1 MTSVP
6 FDETMMIETAGDG
19 VLAPPSTRAQVEALA
34 QRAAQCGHL
43 VVHLHGGLVSSALGR
58 ISASALSPTYAAAK
72 AFPVAFIWN
81 THPIDI
87 VLGNWREI
95 LDEAFFERVLE
106 IVVRWTVGRFKRTEG
121 GKSTSGFDN
130 PSDLEVREE
139 LRTRTNEHEPYEGV
153 GGVTEELSREDVKA
167 FEAAVARDRR
177 LVEVTAAIVGA
188 DAGAKGG
195 AAGPRV
201 ATRMDP
207 EVLQELAGEE
217 GSKGVL
223 SIVALA
229 KHAAAV
235 LRRVISRFVRGR
247 DHGVYATCVEEIG
260 REFYVAAVGTKL
272 WTMIKQEAADTF
284 ADGER
289 GGRVFVDALAAAAVT
304 HGRPRITVVGH
315 SAGSIYA
322 CHLVVEL
329 AKKGFQVD
337 DLVLLAAA
345 VRYDVFAERMAAA
358 AALLGGPPVRRFH
371 LIALDDACERG
382 YWEIPLLYPRSLL
395 YLVSGAA
402 ETIPDEPLLG
412 MERFW
417 TSEALAKGEDV
428 RRILAKAKLHWL
440 APLADG
446 KVYRHGGLFSPT
458 DSPAVVE
465 MLARI
470 LAEET

>member
-1 MTSVP
+1 
-6 FDETMMIETAGDG
+6 MIETAGDG

-34 QRAAQCGHL
+34 QRAVACGHL

-58 ISASALSPTYAAAK
+58 ISASTLAPTYAAAK
-72 AFPVAFIWN
+72 AFPVAFVWN
-81 THPIDI
+81 THPIAI

-95 LDEAFFERVLE
+95 LNEAFFERILE
-106 IVVRWTVGRFKRTEG
+106 IVVKWTVGRFKRTEG
-121 GKSTSGFDN
+121 GKSTSGLEN
-130 PSDLEVREE
+130 PPDDEVREE
-139 LRTRTNEHEPYEGV
+139 LRTRANEHEPYAGV
-153 GGVTEELSREDVKA
+153 GGVTKELSRDDLNA
-167 FEAAVARDRR
+167 FERAVSRDRR
-177 LVEVTAAIVGA
+177 LVEVTAAIIGA
-188 DAGAKGG
+188 EDGAKGG
-195 AAGPRV
+195 GTGAPV

-207 EVLQELAGEE
+207 EVLQELGGEE

-223 SIVALA
+223 SIMALV

-235 LRRVISRFVRGR
+235 LKRVISRFARGR

-284 ADGER
+284 GDGER
-289 GGRVFVDALAAAAVT
+289 GGRVFVDALAAATAK
-304 HGRPRITVVGH
+304 HGPPRITVVGH

-329 AKKGFQVD
+329 AKKGLHVD

-345 VRYDVFAERMAAA
+345 VQYEVFGERMTAAA
-358 AALLGGPPVRRFH
+358 ILLGRPPVHRFH

-402 ETIPDEPLLG
+402 ESIPDEPLLG

-417 TSEALAKGEDV
+417 TSKALAKGEDV
-428 RRILAKAKLHWL
+428 RRILAGAKFHWL

-458 DSPAVVE
+458 DSPAVIE
-465 MLARI
+465 MLAQI
-470 LAEET
+470 LVGVV